1 MKKSDKS
8 IRKKEMRMLFID
20 LKNRTI
26 RSIQKKVELI
36 LKELKSVIIIHLC
49 IIFMKKS
56 DKSIR
61 KIEMRML
68 LYRF

>member
-56 DKSIR
+56 
-61 KIEMRML
+61 
-68 LYRF
+68 